1 MTYDPPGP
9 VQPSE
14 PPEPPAYGQ
23 PSGPAAYAQPPVPP
37 LPSTPPA
44 YQPPAYQQPVAQPPA
59 YQQPVAQPP
68 TYQQPVAAQ
77 PPYVGYGQQHV
88 FNAQGYPVA
97 SYPGYGAAP
106 GQVPAPPIG
115 GLPIS
120 AIIVSSVAFLIG
132 LLPFIGPLLALTG
145 LTLSIFS
152 LRRRRGRVL
161 GIIGTVLSS
170 LALLTG
176 LLMTL
181 GFIASVLNG

>member
-9 VQPSE
+9 VQPPE

-23 PSGPAAYAQPPVPP
+23 PSELPSYGQPPGPAAYAQPPVPP

-44 YQPPAYQQPVAQPPA
+44 YQPPAYQP
-59 YQQPVAQPP
+59 PVAQPP

-77 PPYVGYGQQHV
+77 PPYVGYGQQHA

-161 GIIGTVLSS
+161 GIIGIVLAS

-181 GFIASVLNG
+181 GFIASVLGG